1 MYALRSNGAARSV
14 APASP
19 YKPSLLEHERR
30 YSSPCHLGLIERHLR
45 ETGIS
50 PTRLGRIIAND
61 PRLVLDMRAGRA
73 IGERTAEKVDAYF
86 RGYIRGL
93 VAQIKQGEVRHGDG
107 HTL

>member
-1 MYALRSNGAARSV
+1 MIALRTNGTARAV
-14 APASP
+14 APDSP

-30 YSSPCHLGLIERHLR
+30 YSSPTHLPLIERHLR

-50 PTRLGRIIAND
+50 PSRLGRIIAND
-61 PRLVLDMRAGRA
+61 PRLVADMRAGRVL
-73 IGERTAEKVDAYF
+73 GERTAEKVDCYF